1 MVSDNPGLRKRR
13 ERFYFYS
20 LTPSEPITS
29 VHVLYGP
36 ARLLDHPIRQ
46 YSPID
51 DPPLPCATDS
61 DGWEESGEMSR
72 RVTTSVS
79 LFRALFR
86 ASPMSYR
93 KCRTPTHHS
102 PTHTFCSLPPGI
114 G

>member
-13 ERFYFYS
+13 ECFYFYS
-20 LTPSEPITS
+20 LTPSEPVS
-29 VHVLYGP
+29 VHVLYDP

-51 DPPLPCATDS
+51 DPPLPRVTDS

-79 LFRALFR
+79 LF
-86 ASPMSYR
+86 
-93 KCRTPTHHS
+93 
-102 PTHTFCSLPPGI
+102 
-114 G
+114 